1 MKEKVAS
8 FLYEIHKWN
17 LLDKPL
23 SVMRKCKK
31 NQKKKTSSSADT
43 VRRLNSER
51 VRTSRTNE
59 AVQKAR

>member
-31 NQKKKTSSSADT
+31 QK
-43 VRRLNSER
+43 
-51 VRTSRTNE
+51 
-59 AVQKAR
+59 QKNTQFCRYRQAS

>member
-31 NQKKKTSSSADT
+31 KKKKTSSSADT